1 MDQSGVLALLIIMT
15 VFVAITAIA
24 FVAQAVMMFGV
35 RKSAL
40 AVEQQIAKLTPKVEA
55 LVPKVEALAE
65 SSRAVIDE
73 SRAGI
78 AEITARTKDILDS
91 TKRQLMRIENVLEDA
106 ANRARVQMDRAELV
120 VDDAMSRAQDTVA
133 AVHGGIMKP
142 IREINGVS
150 AGVRA
155 AIQYFTR
162 GGRPNPDQVTA
173 DEEMFI

>member
-1 MDQSGVLALLIIMT
+1 MDQTAMLALLIIMT

-24 FVAQAVMMFGV
+24 FVVQAVMMNGV

-40 AVEQQIAKLTPKVEA
+40 AVEERISKLAPKVEA
-55 LVPKVEALAE
+55 LTE
-65 SSRAVIDE
+65 SSRAAIDE
-73 SRAGI
+73 SRASI
-78 AEITARTKDILDS
+78 AEITERTKDILDT
-91 TKRQLMRIENVLEDA
+91 TKRQLTRIDNVLEDA
-106 ANRARVQMDRAELV
+106 ADRARVQLDRAEMV
-120 VDDAMSRAQDTVA
+120 VDDAMSRAQDAVA

-155 AIQYFTR
+155 AIQYFMR
-162 GGRPNPDQVTA
+162 GGRPSPDQVTA